1 MRRTTATTDYLKE
14 CMGTALLELMK
25 EKQSV
30 LRR

>member
-25 EKQSV
+25 EKEEE
-30 LRR
+30 